1 LATAKDDDGLGG
13 FGAPSCR
20 CNLES
25 TFRPLLCPYFTIMP
39 VRPPTWALVL
49 LGTIV
54 IWLGTR
60 ALWTSGSQID
70 PTPVPGRSN
79 GEPTFRQRLVAIGD
93 LHGGMSSYWLR
104 RAGEEAYLR

>member
-1 LATAKDDDGLGG
+1 
-13 FGAPSCR
+13 
-20 CNLES
+20 
-25 TFRPLLCPYFTIMP
+25 MP

-93 LHGGMSSYWLR
+93 LHGGMSSYWLVKTDQK
-104 RAGEEAYLR
+104 AYVHQISTTPRESCEMPKSLMTITTG